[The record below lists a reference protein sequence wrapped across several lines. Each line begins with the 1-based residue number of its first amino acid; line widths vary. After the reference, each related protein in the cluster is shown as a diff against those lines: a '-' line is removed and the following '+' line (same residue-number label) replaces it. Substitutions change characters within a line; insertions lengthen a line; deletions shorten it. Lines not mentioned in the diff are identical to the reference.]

1 MTADYLIK
9 TKVRHIGLVVKDL
22 EKSLKFWC
30 EILGF
35 SIENIMN
42 EKGEYLDLMMG
53 LQNVVVTTAK
63 LSDKNGNLIELL
75 YFKNYSDDND
85 LIKEP
90 YSNGLTHIALT
101 VDNLEKTIG
110 KLQKLNLIKPNI
122 PVISPDGKVKVVY
135 ARCIEGLLIE
145 FVQEL

>member
-1 MTADYLIK
+1 MTTDYLIK

-30 EILGF
+30 ETLDF
-35 SIENIMN
+35 SVVKIME

-53 LQNVVVTTAK
+53 LQNVDVKTAK

-85 LIKEP
+85 LIKKP

-110 KLQKLNLIKPNI
+110 KLQKLNLIKSNI

-135 ARCIEGLLIE
+135 ARCLEGLLIE